1 MSDQT
6 VHIPIVHTH
15 AIRMSDRQYGF
26 LRYMRDAPRNGIGLE
41 ELSHFNQL
49 TVGSAR
55 RQTLTHNPWINENPE
70 RNGIVLTHDGKEALK
85 AFEAGDFMRGVAR
98 MTFSSFLSLDVYD
111 KQKKSRPHRV
121 KQRAKPPSNVR
132 EFTNA
137 RRQKIA

>member
-26 LRYMRDAPRNGIGLE
+26 LRYLKDAAKGIGLE
-41 ELSHFNQL
+41 ELSHINQG
-49 TVGSAR
+49 TVGSAKR
-55 RQTLTHNPWINENPE
+55 REWLRENAE
-70 RNGIVLTHDGKEALK
+70 RDGVVMTHDGREALK

-111 KQKKSRPHRV
+111 GKKSRPHRV